1 MDAVE
6 LAVTAVRVWL
16 GVVMIAH
23 GINHARSL
31 DGTAK
36 WFGSVGFK
44 LPRRHAQ
51 ASAFGEVA
59 IGASLVAGF
68 LTTFGAFG
76 LIAIVSV
83 AFWSIH
89 RFAGFYVFNRPDE
102 GYEYVATMALAALA
116 LAAIGPGPVSVDAVA
131 GIADEL
137 DGWVGLGVAALGVVA
152 AAAQLFLFWRRPED

>member
-44 LPRRHAQ
+44 MPRTQAQ
-51 ASAFGEVA
+51 VSAFGEVA

-89 RFAGFYVFNRPDE
+89 RFAGFFVFSRPDE
-102 GYEYVATMALAALA
+102 GYEYVATLALAALVV
-116 LAAIGPGPVSVDAVA
+116 AAIGPGPLSVDAAVGLA
-131 GIADEL
+131 ADL

-152 AAAQLFLFWRRPED
+152 AAGQLALFWRRSED

>member
-23 GINHARSL
+23 GIHHARSL
-31 DGTAK
+31 GGTAK
-36 WFGSVGFK
+36 WFGSVGFRM
-44 LPRRHAQ
+44 PRTQAQ
-51 ASAFGEVA
+51 VSAFGEIAV
-59 IGASLVAGF
+59 GASLAVGF

-89 RFAGFYVFNRPDE
+89 RFAGFFVFKRPDE
-102 GYEYVATMALAALA
+102 GYEYVATLALAALA
-116 LAAIGPGPVSVDAVA
+116 IAAFGPGPASVDALA
-131 GIADEL
+131 GIHDEL
-137 DGWVGLGVAALGVVA
+137 DGWVGLGLAALGVVA
-152 AAAQLFLFWRRPED
+152 AAGQLSLFWRRPED

>member
-1 MDAVE
+1 MDAFE

-16 GVVMIAH
+16 GVVMMAH
-23 GINHARSL
+23 GIHHARSL

-36 WFGSVGFK
+36 WFGCVGFR
-44 LPRRHAQ
+44 LPRTQAQ
-51 ASAFGEVA
+51 VSAFGEIAV
-59 IGASLVAGF
+59 GASLAAGF

-89 RFAGFYVFNRPDE
+89 RFAGFYVFKRPDE
-102 GYEYVATMALAALA
+102 GYEYVATLALAALA
-116 LAAIGPGPVSVDAVA
+116 IAAIGPGPASVDALA

-137 DGWVGLGVAALGVVA
+137 DGWVGLGVASLGVVA
-152 AAAQLFLFWRRPED
+152 AAVHLSLFWRRSED